1 MRLKSKLSPYPI
13 LDNFGDD
20 YIDSSFVV
28 EYNVQTQFSEVTG
41 TVKFNL
47 KCESILSLI
56 KNKQAQYVVHIECP
70 STCYRTT
77 CVTDEDCLDFKL
89 NAKMIAKL
97 IEIRAFVVLTKDVV
111 GYTSDK
117 FHPDYANQSYDLL
130 SHSIVAIGT
139 AMDFD
144 ISNDDRDLESL
155 PSVIQIVKLSSNKK
169 GSMTVNTDDDDH
181 ILVGLAE
188 SVFDTYANLG
198 KTVFKSTSFSLV
210 LLPALIIVIQRMY
223 AGRDDVQMTSRHWFV
238 VVNSILEKNGYKLDN
253 LSIDN
258 DTLLAVCQAVFADPI
273 ARSFGELDSYSEEV

>member
-28 EYNVQTQFSEVTG
+28 EYDVKSQFSEVTG

-47 KCESILSLI
+47 NCKSILSLI

-70 STCYRTT
+70 STCFRTT
-77 CVTDEDCLDFKL
+77 YVTEENSIDFKL
-89 NAKMIAKL
+89 NSKKIAKL
-97 IEIRAFVVLTKDVV
+97 IEIRVFVVLTNDVV
-111 GYTSDK
+111 GYTSDN

-155 PSVIQIVKLSSNKK
+155 PSVIQIVKQNSNKM

-181 ILVGLAE
+181 ILVGLTE
-188 SVFDTYANLG
+188 SVFDAYVNLG

-210 LLPALIIVIQRMY
+210 LLPALIVVIQRMY
-223 AGRDDVQMTSRHWFV
+223 AARDDVQMTSKHWFV
-238 VVNSILEKNGYKLDN
+238 VINSVLEKNGYKLDN

-273 ARSFGELDSYSEEV
+273 ARSFNELDSYSEEV

>member
-28 EYNVQTQFSEVTG
+28 DYDVQTQFSEVIG
-41 TVKFNL
+41 TIRFVLN
-47 KCESILSLI
+47 CESILSLI
-56 KNKQAQYVVHIECP
+56 KNKNAQYVVHIECP
-70 STCYRTT
+70 STCYRKTYTT
-77 CVTDEDCLDFKL
+77 EENSIDFKIDS
-89 NAKMIAKL
+89 KKIAKL
-97 IEIRAFVVLTKDVV
+97 IEIRVFVVLTNDVV
-111 GYTSDK
+111 GYTSEK
-117 FHPDYANQSYDLL
+117 FHPDYANQTYDLL

-155 PSVIQIVKLSSNKK
+155 PSVIQIVRQSSNRN

-181 ILVGLAE
+181 ILVGLSE
-188 SVFDTYANLG
+188 NVFDIYANLG
-198 KTVFKSTSFSLV
+198 KTAFKSTSFSLV
-210 LLPALIIVIQRMY
+210 LFPALIVVIQRMY

-238 VVNSILEKNGYKLDN
+238 VINSILEKNGYKLEN

-258 DTLLAVCQAVFADPI
+258 DTLLTVCQAVFADPI
-273 ARSFGELDSYSEEV
+273 ARSFKELDSCDEEM